1 MTTKYDKVASILF
14 SYENVSELRLLF
26 SDKQLKALEAHMWDY
41 LDMEQEKEIQLGE
54 EEKLAIKGEVD

>member
-14 SYENVSELRLLF
+14 SYENVVELRLLL
-26 SDKQLKALEAHMWDY
+26 SDKQLKQLEAHVWDY

-54 EEKLAIKGEVD
+54 E

>member
-14 SYENVSELRLLF
+14 SYENVVELRLLL
-26 SDKQLKALEAHMWDY
+26 SDKQIKQLEAHVWDY

-54 EEKLAIKGEVD
+54 EEKLIISGEVD